1 MVSDRTSKGLQDQI
15 LQNTE
20 LLKLKIVSFL
30 QAKGDPFSYSY
41 FCNLSLTI
49 LELQIGVLQSPGKAY
64 YD

>member
-30 QAKGDPFSYSY
+30 QAKGDPFSY

-49 LELQIGVLQSPGKAY
+49 LELQIGVLQRPGKAY